1 MPSMTKTTAAADMAD
16 MADTADTAAKPH
28 FSAPLLEQLI
38 AGPVTPAELEGI
50 FHQFKK
56 SVLERVVGGQT
67 GRGCCELVVPSGA
80 SLNAKV
86 L

>member
-16 MADTADTAAKPH
+16 MADMADTAAKPH

>member
-1 MPSMTKTTAAADMAD
+1 MPSKTKTTAAADMAD
-16 MADTADTAAKPH
+16 TAAKPH
-28 FSAPLLEQLI
+28 FSARLLEQLI
-38 AGPVTPAELEGI
+38 AGPVTTAELEGI
-50 FHQFKK
+50 FQQFKK